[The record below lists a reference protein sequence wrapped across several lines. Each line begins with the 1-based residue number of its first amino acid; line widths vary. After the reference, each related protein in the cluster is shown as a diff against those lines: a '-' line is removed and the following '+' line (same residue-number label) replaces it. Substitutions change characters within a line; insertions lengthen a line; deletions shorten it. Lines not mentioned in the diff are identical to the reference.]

1 METILPEQR
10 CSRCGYR
17 MDATTSA
24 FGEHKPKPGDVSL
37 CMACGGVSV
46 FTETLHMRAP
56 TPEEL
61 DNINKNPQ
69 VLAAQ
74 MAIAHIVGDKLKRKQ
89 TKHDHRGTKT
99 TTEPPQ
105 T

>member
-1 METILPEQR
+1 
-10 CSRCGYR
+10 

-37 CMACGGVSV
+37 CMACGAVSV
-46 FTETLHMRAP
+46 FDQNFMMRAP

-61 DNINKNPQ
+61 EHINKNPQ
-69 VLAAQ
+69 VITAQ
-74 MAIAHIVGDKLKRKQ
+74 MAIATLVGDKLKRRQK
-89 TKHDHRGTKT
+89 KHDHRGTKT
-99 TTEPPQ
+99 SEEPPQ